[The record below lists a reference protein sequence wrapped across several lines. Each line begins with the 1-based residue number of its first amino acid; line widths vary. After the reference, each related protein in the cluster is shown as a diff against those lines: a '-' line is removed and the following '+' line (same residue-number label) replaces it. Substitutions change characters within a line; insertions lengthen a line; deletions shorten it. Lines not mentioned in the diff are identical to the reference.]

1 MVITLSRFQ
10 FHACFFF
17 QRSMWLNKILK
28 HGSRENRR
36 FGVTHIFGFLLT
48 EFRCTKKLGAQP
60 SKKLGQH
67 LGMLDFVEGFKRT
80 HKHFINRSVP
90 FQISHTFICISY
102 RICSDI
108 YLYMSDN
115 INNWHHSLKIISKM
129 FWQPTKKK
137 VCRYLF
143 PVIFS
148 SNHKQDYGKTTINH
162 PFCSKE

>member
-10 FHACFFF
+10 FHGCFFF
-17 QRSMWLNKILK
+17 QRLMWLNKILK

-48 EFRCTKKLGAQP
+48 EFRCTKKLGARL
-60 SKKLGQH
+60 SKKLGQL

-90 FQISHTFICISY
+90 FQISHTFISISY

-115 INNWHHSLKIISKM
+115 INNWHHSLKDY
-129 FWQPTKKK
+129 Q
-137 VCRYLF
+137 
-143 PVIFS
+143 
-148 SNHKQDYGKTTINH
+148 QDFLATN
-162 PFCSKE
+162 KEKSM